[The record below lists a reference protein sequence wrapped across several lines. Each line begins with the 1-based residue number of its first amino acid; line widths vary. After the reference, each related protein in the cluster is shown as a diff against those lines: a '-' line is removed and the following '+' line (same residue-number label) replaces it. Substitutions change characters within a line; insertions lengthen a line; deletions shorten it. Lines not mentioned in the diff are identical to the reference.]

1 MKRFD
6 FDNILLNKKSHKNI
20 LICNISYKNLIC
32 TKPLRI
38 RFNEVDRNIR
48 VYDGTRYIVLF
59 RPEKYDV
66 IYNKIRYL
74 VSHKSD
80 ITYVFLI
87 VIQKL
92 K

>member
-66 IYNKIRYL
+66 IYNRIRYL
-74 VSHKSD
+74 VSQKSD
-80 ITYVFLI
+80 IIYVFLI
-87 VIQKL
+87 IM
-92 K
+92 

>member
-6 FDNILLNKKSHKNI
+6 FDNILLNKKSHENI

-80 ITYVFLI
+80 IIYVFLI
-87 VIQKL
+87 VMQKL

>member
-66 IYNKIRYL
+66 IYNRIRYL
-74 VSHKSD
+74 VSHESD
-80 ITYVFLI
+80 IIYVFLI
-87 VIQKL
+87 VTQKS

>member
-80 ITYVFLI
+80 IIYVFLI
-87 VIQKL
+87 VMQKL

>member
-48 VYDGTRYIVLF
+48 DYDGTRYIVLF

-80 ITYVFLI
+80 IIYVFLI
-87 VIQKL
+87 VMQKL